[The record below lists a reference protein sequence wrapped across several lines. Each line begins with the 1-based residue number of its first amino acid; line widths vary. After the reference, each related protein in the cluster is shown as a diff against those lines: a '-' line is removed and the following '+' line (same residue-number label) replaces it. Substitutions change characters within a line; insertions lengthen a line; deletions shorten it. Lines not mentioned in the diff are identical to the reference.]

1 VNDIPHPREDL
12 RGDRRPQCTDPAT
25 LHPGTSMLRRHS
37 PLILLLSLAAATAS
51 WAQEVRY
58 DFRMPNAAHHEAEIT
73 VTWTNVPAGRPL
85 EARMS
90 RSSPGRYALHEF
102 AKNVY
107 SVRAEDSHGRALAIS
122 RPNPHQWDV
131 AGHDGTVKVTY
142 TLFADRADGT
152 YSQVDRTHAHL
163 NAPATWMWARGMDA
177 RPARITFHDL
187 PTGWQV
193 ATQLFPTDQAN
204 SFSAPSF
211 QYLMDSPVMAADQD
225 IRSWEVTSGG
235 RTQTVRLAIHHAGT
249 RAEVDRYV
257 EMVKKVVLEQAALFG
272 ELPRFDGGVYTFLA
286 CYLPHTSGDGMEHRN
301 STVLSSSGSLA
312 QAAQGLLGTVSH
324 EFVHTWNVE
333 RIRPRSLEPFDFER
347 ENMSGELWLAEGFTS
362 HIGPL
367 AIRRAGITDDQS
379 YARSLSGTVNAV
391 LNAPGRKYFSAA
403 EMSMQAPFVDAAS
416 SIDPQNRQ
424 NTFISYYTWGSG
436 IGLALDLT
444 LRQRFNLGLDDYM
457 RGLWT
462 EFGKPEKSYTIADAR
477 AALGRVTRDPAFAA
491 DFFGRFVE
499 GHDAPEY
506 TSLLAQAGFVVR
518 PATAGVAWLG
528 DVAWRAEGN
537 GLVLQAGPLV
547 ATPIYAAGMDRG
559 DRLVTIDG
567 RPATAP
573 EVVTE
578 VLTAHRAGDAI
589 PVTFESRGKSVS
601 ATLRLAVSPRVE
613 VRTLEEAGQTPTA
626 AQLAF
631 RQRWLGSGVRDR

>member
-1 VNDIPHPREDL
+1 MM
-12 RGDRRPQCTDPAT
+12 RRV
-25 LHPGTSMLRRHS
+25 
-37 PLILLLSLAAATAS
+37 LLLFLLTAPALSVSAT
-51 WAQEVRY
+51 AQEVRY
-58 DFRMPNAAHHEAEIT
+58 EFRMPNAAHHEAEIS

-107 SVRAEDSHGRALAIS
+107 SVRAADSRGRPLTVT

-131 AGHDGTVKVTY
+131 AGHDGTVKLSY

-177 RPARITFHDL
+177 RPARVTFMDL
-187 PTGWQV
+187 PAGWQV
-193 ATQLFPTDQAN
+193 ATQLFPTDQPD
-204 SFSAPSF
+204 SFTAPNF
-211 QYLMDSPVMAADQD
+211 QYLMDSPVVAADQD

-235 RTQTVRLAIHHAGT
+235 RTQTIRLAIHHAGT
-249 RAEVDRYV
+249 RAEVDSYV
-257 EMVKKVVLEQAALFG
+257 EMVKKVVLEMASVFG

-324 EFVHTWNVE
+324 EFVHAWNVE
-333 RIRPRSLEPFDFER
+333 RIRPKSLEPFDFDR

-367 AIRRAGITDDQS
+367 AIRRGGITDDRA

-457 RGLWT
+457 QGLWAEYGRT
-462 EFGKPEKSYTIADAR
+462 EKSYTIADAR
-477 AALGRVTRDPAFAA
+477 ATLGRVTKDPAFAA
-491 DFFGRFVE
+491 DFFSRYVE
-499 GHDAPEY
+499 GHEAPAYQE
-506 TSLLAQAGFVVR
+506 LLAQAGFLVR
-518 PATAGVAWLG
+518 PTAAGRAWLG
-528 DVAWRAEGN
+528 DANWQVERGA
-537 GLVLQAGPLV
+537 LVLQAGPLV
-547 ATPIYAAGMDRG
+547 GTPIYDAGMDRG
-559 DRLVTIDG
+559 DRLLTIDG
-567 RPATAP
+567 KPGTAA

-578 VLTAHRAGDAI
+578 VLAAHKAGDAI
-589 PVTFESRGKSVS
+589 PLTFESRGTQVS
-601 ATLRLAVSPRVE
+601 AALRLAENPRVG
-613 VRTLEEAGQTPTA
+613 VMSMEEAGETPSA

-631 RQRWLGSGVRDR
+631 RSRWLASHAKP

>member
-1 VNDIPHPREDL
+1 MS
-12 RGDRRPQCTDPAT
+12 RRVFV
-25 LHPGTSMLRRHS
+25 LF
-37 PLILLLSLAAATAS
+37 LLLVAGPNLSAM
-51 WAQEVRY
+51 AQEIRY

-107 SVRAEDSHGRALAIS
+107 SVRAEDSRGRALTIT

-131 AGHDGTVKVTY
+131 AGHDGTVKLTY

-177 RPARITFHDL
+177 RPARVIFHDL
-187 PTGWQV
+187 PAGWQV
-193 ATQLFPTDQAN
+193 ATQLFPTDQPTT
-204 SFSAPSF
+204 FTAPSF

-225 IRSWEVTSGG
+225 IRSWQVTSGG
-235 RTQTVRLAIHHAGT
+235 RTQTIRLAIHHAGT
-249 RAEVDRYV
+249 RAEVDSYV
-257 EMVKKVVLEQAALFG
+257 EMVKKVVAEQAGLFG
-272 ELPRFDGGVYTFLA
+272 QLPRFDGGVYTFLA

-324 EFVHTWNVE
+324 EFVHAWNVE

-367 AIRRAGITDDQS
+367 AIRRAGITDDRA

-391 LNAPGRKYFSAA
+391 LSAPGRKYFSAA

-444 LRQRFNLGLDDYM
+444 LRQRFNLGIDDYM

-462 EFGKPEKSYTIADAR
+462 EFGATEKPYTIADAR
-477 AALGRVTRDPAFAA
+477 DALGRVTRDPAFATE
-491 DFFGRFVE
+491 FFRRYVTGQE
-499 GHDAPEY
+499 APDY
-506 TSLLAQAGFVVR
+506 ATLLAQAGFLVR
-518 PATAGVAWLG
+518 PAAAAAAWIG
-528 DVAWRAEGN
+528 DVSWRVEGG

-547 ATPIYAAGMDRG
+547 GTPIYAAGMDRG
-559 DRLVTIDG
+559 DRLITIDG
-567 RPATAP
+567 RPAATP
-573 EVVTE
+573 EVVSE
-578 VLTAHRAGDAI
+578 VLAARRAGDAI
-589 PVTFESRGKSVS
+589 AVTFESRGQSLR
-601 ATLRLAVSPRVE
+601 ATMTLATSPRVE
-613 VRTLEEAGQTPTA
+613 VRALEEAGQAPTP

-631 RQRWLGSGVRDR
+631 RQRWLGSRASP

>member
-1 VNDIPHPREDL
+1 MS
-12 RGDRRPQCTDPAT
+12 RRVVV
-25 LHPGTSMLRRHS
+25 LF
-37 PLILLLSLAAATAS
+37 LLLAAACSSPAM
-51 WAQEVRY
+51 AQEVRY
-58 DFRMPNAAHHEAEIT
+58 ELRMPNAAHHEAQIT
-73 VTWTNVPAGRPL
+73 VIWTNVPAGRPL

-107 SVRAEDSHGRALAIS
+107 SVRAEDSRGRPLTIT

-131 AGHDGTVKVTY
+131 AGHDGTVRLSY

-177 RPARITFHDL
+177 RPARVTFLDL
-187 PTGWQV
+187 PAGWQV
-193 ATQLFPTDQAN
+193 ATQLFPTDQPN
-204 SFSAPSF
+204 SFTAPSF

-235 RTQTVRLAIHHAGT
+235 RTQTIRLAIHHAGT
-249 RAEVDRYV
+249 RAEVDGYV
-257 EMVKKVVLEQAALFG
+257 EMIKKVVREQAALFG
-272 ELPRFDGGVYTFLA
+272 ELPQFDGGVYTFLA

-324 EFVHTWNVE
+324 EFVHAWNVE

-347 ENMSGELWLAEGFTS
+347 ENMSAELWLAEGFTS

-367 AIRRAGITDDQS
+367 AIRRAGITDDRS

-457 RGLWT
+457 RGLWAEYGRT
-462 EFGKPEKSYTIADAR
+462 EQAYTIADAR
-477 AALGRVTRDPAFAA
+477 ATLGRVTRDPAFAA
-491 DFFGRFVE
+491 DFFARYVE
-499 GHDAPEY
+499 GHEAPDY
-506 TSLLAQAGFVVR
+506 AALLSHAGMLVR
-518 PATAGVAWLG
+518 PTAAGRAWLG
-528 DVAWRAEGN
+528 DASWVAERGA
-537 GLVLQAGPLV
+537 LLLQAGPLV
-547 ATPIYAAGMDRG
+547 GTPIYEAGLDRG
-559 DRLVTIDG
+559 DRLLTIDEK
-567 RPATAP
+567 TAASA
-573 EVVTE
+573 EVVAE
-578 VLTAHRAGDAI
+578 VLSARKIGDAI
-589 PVTFESRGKSVS
+589 PLTFESRGQTLT
-601 ATLRLAVSPRVE
+601 ATLRLAENPRVA
-613 VRTLEEAGQTPTA
+613 VMTMEEAGETPTA

-631 RQRWLGSGVRDR
+631 RQRWLASQARR